1 MDEKQYIRTMYYVDR
16 KNVSARYMSI
26 GWFEG
31 RFELP
36 EKKITRVSI
45 SPVKA
50 LSVSSVFDTAVKG
63 DLAKGDMAN
72 RFKDDYRNRF
82 KVTVKN
88 GNIEESF
95 DFTVSINDT
104 KQLKPK
110 LALSD
115 NDHIYTLYCFIG
127 DAIAGA
133 ESFEDFKGNF
143 GYDDCCEAY
152 RIHKLCKESTLKA
165 VRLGLG
171 DLYKVSDY
179 IQEKYPEVV

>member
-1 MDEKQYIRTMYYVDR
+1 MKEKQYINTMYYVDR

-50 LSVSSVFDTAVKG
+50 LSVSSVFDTAIK
-63 DLAKGDMAN
+63 DMKDPH
-72 RFKDDYRNRF
+72 FKNDYRNRF

-104 KQLKPK
+104 KQMKPK
-110 LALSD
+110 IALSD
-115 NDHIYTLYCFIG
+115 NDHIYTLYCFIN
-127 DAIAGA
+127 DAIAGT
-133 ESFEDFKGNF
+133 ESFEEFKGNF

-152 RIHKLCKESTLKA
+152 RVHKICKESTLKA
-165 VRLGLG
+165 VRLGIG
-171 DLYKVSDY
+171 DLYKVSEY
-179 IQEKYPEVV
+179 LQENYPEVV